1 MGYKFLDHTGDIGMI
16 VWADDLKTLYA
27 QAATALF
34 DIITD
39 IDRVEQTEERQ
50 ITVDGAGNEEL
61 LVAWL
66 NELLYLHE
74 VERLLFHD
82 FTIATLG
89 EKFLRGTVRG
99 EAFRDDYHIIKTTIK
114 AATYHQLQVRN
125 ENGRWWAKVI
135 LDL

>member
-1 MGYKFLDHTGDIGMI
+1 MGYKFLDHTGDIGII
-16 VWADDLKTLYA
+16 VWADDLKALYS
-27 QAATALF
+27 QAAMALF

-39 IDRVEQTEERQ
+39 TDRVEPREERKV
-50 ITVDGAGNEEL
+50 TVEGTDNGEM

-82 FTIATLG
+82 FTIT
-89 EKFLRGTVRG
+89 KIDKKSLRGIVRG
-99 EAFRDDYHIIKTTIK
+99 ETFRDDYHIIKTTIK
-114 AATYHQLQVRN
+114 AVTYHQLEVRN
-125 ENGRWWAKVI
+125 ENDRWWAKVI